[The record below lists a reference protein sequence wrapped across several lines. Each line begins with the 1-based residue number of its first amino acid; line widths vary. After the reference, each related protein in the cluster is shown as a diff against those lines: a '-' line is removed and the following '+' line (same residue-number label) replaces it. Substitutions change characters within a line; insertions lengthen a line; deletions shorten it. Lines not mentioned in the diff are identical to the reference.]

1 MVINMEDGKIP
12 NEILDEL
19 KLKKMQW
26 ERMRAKSGLDKMTQ
40 KDRITQLEM
49 AQAELSHR
57 VEVLRSAVLR
67 LAWVLLAVGGLSLV
81 STAIKIFAH

>member
-12 NEILDEL
+12 QEIMDEL
-19 KLKKMQW
+19 KLKNIQW

-81 STAIKIFAH
+81 STLIKVFSK

>member
-12 NEILDEL
+12 QEIMDEL
-19 KLKKMQW
+19 KLKNIQW

-67 LAWVLLAVGGLSLV
+67 LAWVLLAVGGLSLI
-81 STAIKIFAH
+81 STLIKVFAK